1 MIKFSVFDYKSL
13 HFVVIRRV
21 TLGLLAALFLAGSV
35 QADGIVVAGTG
46 ASQKLFREVAAAF
59 EKTHTD
65 CQASVPDS
73 VGSRGGIRQLLAGQ
87 ADLARVSRPL
97 KDKELAKGLVYTE
110 VAETQVVFAVHPS
123 VEDVQSLTTEQVND
137 IYAGRIRNWR
147 EVGGPDHAIYPL
159 IRDGGTTLRTL
170 IKHVPDF
177 EKIPAAAKPTF
188 SSLETKELLLEH
200 PYTLGALPMT
210 IIAGLPLKTIAI
222 DGVSTG
228 RSLVASPAIP
238 LHLGIA
244 YKEPLSGCA
253 ARFVQF
259 FDTNAAHTI
268 INENHS
274 IPVDK

>member
-1 MIKFSVFDYKSL
+1 MITFSVFDYKSL
-13 HFVVIRRV
+13 HCVVIRRV
-21 TLGLLAALFLAGSV
+21 TLGLLAALFLAGTA

-73 VGSRGGIRQLLAGQ
+73 VGSRGGIRQLLVGQ

-110 VAETQVVFAVHPS
+110 VPETQVVFAVHPS
-123 VEDVQSLTTEQVND
+123 VKDVQSLTTEQVND

>member
-1 MIKFSVFDYKSL
+1 
-13 HFVVIRRV
+13 
-21 TLGLLAALFLAGSV
+21 
-35 QADGIVVAGTG
+35 
-46 ASQKLFREVAAAF
+46 
-59 EKTHTD
+59 
-65 CQASVPDS
+65 
-73 VGSRGGIRQLLAGQ
+73 
-87 ADLARVSRPL
+87 
-97 KDKELAKGLVYTE
+97 
-110 VAETQVVFAVHPS
+110 
-123 VEDVQSLTTEQVND
+123 
-137 IYAGRIRNWR
+137 
-147 EVGGPDHAIYPL
+147 
-159 IRDGGTTLRTL
+159 
-170 IKHVPDF
+170 
-177 EKIPAAAKPTF
+177 
-188 SSLETKELLLEH
+188 
-200 PYTLGALPMT
+200 MT